1 MNIDIH
7 AHAFHPKI
15 ANKVVAQLHD
25 HYGIPPV
32 GDGTIEDL
40 LARSKKADI
49 DKVVIHTAATD
60 PAQVIPANNWALE
73 LMEKHD
79 EVISFGS
86 MHPDYANIEQELD
99 RIYARGIRGLK
110 FHPDFQS
117 FRMDDPKFYD
127 LVEKLENRFTLM
139 FHVGDVLP
147 PEQNPSCPIKLAAL
161 KEAFPKTTMIAA
173 HLGGYR
179 HWEWVIDSICGKEIY
194 IDTSSAL
201 PFIPQEHLDAIMKS
215 HPREFV
221 LFGSDYPLF
230 DTSEEIYLVQEKLK
244 FKDREVDEIMQNA
257 QVFLT

>member
-1 MNIDIH
+1 MHFDVH
-7 AHAFHPKI
+7 THAFHPKI
-15 ANKVVAQLHD
+15 AHKVVAQLHD

-32 GDGTIEDL
+32 GNGTIDDL
-40 LARSKKADI
+40 LERSKKAGI
-49 DKVVIHTAATD
+49 DKVVIHSAATD

-73 LMEKHD
+73 LMEKNE

-99 RIYARGIRGLK
+99 RIYSKGIRGLK

-117 FRMDDPKFYD
+117 FRMDDPSFY
-127 LVEKLENRFTLM
+127 KLLEIADNRFTLM

-147 PEQNPSCPIKLAAL
+147 PDENPSCPKKMAAL
-161 KEAFPKTTMIAA
+161 KEAFPQTEMIAA

-179 HWEWVIDSICGKEIY
+179 HWEWVVENICGKEIF

-201 PFIPQEHLDAIMKS
+201 PFIREDHLQAIIKK
-215 HPREFV
+215 HPREYI

-230 DTSEEIYLVQEKLK
+230 DTTEEMYLVQNKMK
-244 FKDREVDEIMQNA
+244 FSDTELEEILTNA
-257 QVFLT
+257 ERIL